1 MKLELKEMK
10 LAKVEITKNEGSV
23 PDVSFSAFSRDEKI
37 SDKVYGIKYDINILN
52 PTSFALNIQRNLSVG
67 WYKERPELEVSGRL
81 KSIELNL
88 IASDYAMLMEVL
100 AKNMTEGNDERI
112 VVVAP
117 TPKPAIGEFYFLF
130 FPNLNCVLCFRTN
143 LEGGGRSLIFSRIV

>member
-10 LAKVEITKNEGSV
+10 LAKVEITKNDGSV
-23 PDVSFSAFSRDEKI
+23 PDVSFSAFSRDETI
-37 SDKVYGIKYDINILN
+37 SDKVYGIKYDVNILN

-88 IASDYAMLMEVL
+88 IASDYVMLMEVL
-100 AKNMTEGNDERI
+100 AKNMTEGNDERTT
-112 VVVAP
+112 VVVVP
-117 TPKPAIGEFYFLF
+117 PPKLATGEFF
-130 FPNLNCVLCFRTN
+130 FVKFFCLK
-143 LEGGGRSLIFSRIV
+143 